1 MPTDR
6 IRSSNGYS
14 THYGSSSSE
23 RPRQGSRTDTSR
35 RSTSRNYDEGSGP
48 PRSTR
53 RSSSGPTSSSRTATS
68 MRSVSQF
75 GVLSQQEMRDRHMSY
90 TPSHDGY
97 DGGSS
102 VALARVPGGPGLT
115 DRERLDASHYA
126 MHAPHFGAMTVA
138 MEHRDHELGTQ
149 PLPLSPAQEAE
160 IAAMPAEWQPVARNA
175 LSQGLGLSPAGLAEA
190 ERRMAN
196 TFMMTASNGS
206 PPNQG
211 SLSYETSASNIPP
224 GSFNSMLVPP
234 HLASQAHMVQMD
246 MRRAGL
252 PMPPVHMVPMQPM
265 ATPPDYHTQHGS
277 QVTVPPGIGAPGYGN
292 AIYGQTSAAG
302 TDTHFVRVPPEYPPY
317 R

>member
-1 MPTDR
+1 
-6 IRSSNGYS
+6 
-14 THYGSSSSE
+14 
-23 RPRQGSRTDTSR
+23 
-35 RSTSRNYDEGSGP
+35 
-48 PRSTR
+48 
-53 RSSSGPTSSSRTATS
+53 

-75 GVLSQQEMRDRHMSY
+75 GVLSQQEMRNRHMSY

-102 VALARVPGGPGLT
+102 VALARVPGGPSISAQ
-115 DRERLDASHYA
+115 DRYAASHHA

-149 PLPLSPAQEAE
+149 PLPLSPEQEAQ
-160 IAAMPAEWQPVARNA
+160 IAAMPAEWQQAARNA
-175 LSQGLGLSPAGLAEA
+175 LSQGLALTPAGLAEA

-206 PPNQG
+206 PPSHG
-211 SLSYETSASNIPP
+211 SLSYEASASSIPP

-265 ATPPDYHTQHGS
+265 TTPPDYHTQHGDPVS
-277 QVTVPPGIGAPGYGN
+277 VPPGIGAPGYGN
-292 AIYGQTSAAG
+292 AVYGQTSGAG